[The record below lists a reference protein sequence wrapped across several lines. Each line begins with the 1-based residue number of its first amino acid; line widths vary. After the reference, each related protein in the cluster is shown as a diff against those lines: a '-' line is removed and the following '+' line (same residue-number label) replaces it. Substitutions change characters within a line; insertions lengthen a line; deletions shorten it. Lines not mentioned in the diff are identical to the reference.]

1 MSADQ
6 GCGFYPVFLRLSGR
20 PCLVVGG
27 GRVAERKVGDL
38 LECGAAVTV
47 VAPAAVPGLE
57 RAAREGRL
65 RRLARGFEEADLEG
79 VFLAVVAT
87 DTPELNQRIHQLA
100 EARGV
105 PVNVV
110 DQPELCSF
118 IVPAVVRRGEFQ
130 LAVSTG
136 GASPVLARKVK
147 EELERMFPERYGL
160 IVREL
165 EGIREQ
171 LKARVPAAELRKKF
185 WERFVD
191 LEYFAGLAEDQIA
204 RRLNERMQAC
214 LSQLED

>member
-6 GCGFYPVFLRLSGR
+6 CRGFYPVFLRLSGQ

-27 GRVAERKVGDL
+27 GPVAERKVGDL
-38 LECGAAVTV
+38 LECGAVVTV
-47 VAPAAVPGLE
+47 VAPTAQPGLE
-57 RAAREGRL
+57 RAATEGKL
-65 RRLARGFEEADLEG
+65 RWLARGFNEADLEG
-79 VFLAVVAT
+79 MFLAVVAT
-87 DTPELNQRIHQLA
+87 DDRELNERIHRLA
-100 EARGV
+100 EVRGV

-147 EELERMFPERYGL
+147 EELERKFPDHYGM

-165 EGIREQ
+165 EGIREE
-171 LKARVPAAELRKKF
+171 LKARVPSAELRKKF

-191 LEYFAGLAEDQIA
+191 LEYFAGLAEDEIA

-214 LSQLED
+214 LSGLED